1 MIGKVAGLAR
11 ALAILLAVVAAFVAI
26 PNVNVALV
34 IVLLS
39 LVAGLANHE
48 GGLTNLL
55 ILVIGL
61 PLIGVAVGHIPA
73 VGAQLTAVAG
83 NLGLGAASAAATMV
97 VMNLYNIVKGD
108 LTGLAK

>member
-1 MIGKVAGLAR
+1 MLSKVAGLAR

-26 PNVNVALV
+26 PNINVALV
-34 IVLLS
+34 IVVLS

-55 ILVIGL
+55 VLVIGL
-61 PLIGVAVGHIPA
+61 PLIGAALGNIPA
-73 VGAQLTAVAG
+73 VGSQLTAAAG

-97 VMNLYNIVKGD
+97 AMNVFNLVKGD
-108 LTGLAK
+108 LLGLAK